1 MVELVQIHMLLNLR
15 KIRESK
21 MNWVAFYQ
29 IPVWIIIRCWET
41 APLPP
46 PPPLPP
52 LNSECKKKKIVSA
65 IHFWSRDWVL
75 IAKST
80 SWAKLMRNLFCQN
93 EFDLLGIEKK
103 IFFIKGTCSRLN
115 IEAKTTHRGL
125 AYWIKNNNKKQANK

>member
-41 APLPP
+41 AHL
-46 PPPLPP
+46 PPLPP
-52 LNSECKKKKIVSA
+52 LNSKCEKKNCERYTLL
-65 IHFWSRDWVL
+65 FWSRDWVL
-75 IAKST
+75 IGKST
-80 SWAKLMRNLFCQN
+80 SWAKLMRILFCEN

-103 IFFIKGTCSRLN
+103 PFLLK
-115 IEAKTTHRGL
+115 AL
-125 AYWIKNNNKKQANK
+125 ALVLI

>member
-41 APLPP
+41 AHLPP

-52 LNSECKKKKIVSA
+52 
-65 IHFWSRDWVL
+65 
-75 IAKST
+75 
-80 SWAKLMRNLFCQN
+80 
-93 EFDLLGIEKK
+93 
-103 IFFIKGTCSRLN
+103 
-115 IEAKTTHRGL
+115 
-125 AYWIKNNNKKQANK
+125 

>member
-29 IPVWIIIRCWET
+29 IHVWIIIRCWET
-41 APLPP
+41 AHLTPP

-52 LNSECKKKKIVSA
+52 SIVSVKKKIVSA

-75 IAKST
+75 IGKST
-80 SWAKLMRNLFCQN
+80 SWAKLMRNLFCGN

-103 IFFIKGTCSRLN
+103 TFFIKGTCSRLN
-115 IEAKTTHRGL
+115 IEAYATHRGL
-125 AYWIKNNNKKQANK
+125 AYWIKNNNKKQ